1 MRLLA
6 LETSEYVSS
15 VALWEDGALVGEQS
29 FPSRMNLC
37 ETLTARIHE
46 LLGARPCEA
55 GLSGLA
61 VSQGPGSFTGL
72 RVGVA
77 TAKALTHVCHLP
89 LVGVSTQQV
98 IAAGAE
104 VEPGTVVCVLQ
115 KARQGHVYAGLWERT
130 EARATVVAPLE
141 VVANAELAGW
151 LQGRSELIIGPGAEA
166 ALEVLSELGE
176 AVRVQASLP
185 QAALV
190 AKLGAQRLAEA
201 DPAAAYNLQPYYV
214 LASQAERQKNIDLS
228 AGGPTAGRM
237 AGGTT
242 AVHAAPPGET
252 ATTGPDDIRPLQ
264 GEAAQKKPSITVR
277 RAGLGDLR
285 EIMRIENA
293 SFSSPWSEISIR
305 DELTKQ
311 SGNLFIAAE
320 VEGEIVG
327 YIGIWIFAGEVHI
340 CTVAVSPER
349 RKCGLGELLMLCVLR
364 HAISTDIEYALL
376 EYRVSNH
383 PAGALYSKLGFEY
396 IHTRKRYYQD
406 NGEDAI
412 VAALADLGTAARRRQ
427 LEELY
432 EVWLQRHECEV
443 RCDF

>member
-15 VALWEDGALVGEQS
+15 VALWEAGAPVGEQS

-37 ETLTARIHE
+37 ETLTTRIHE

-55 GLSGLA
+55 GLSGFA

-77 TAKALTHVCHLP
+77 TAKALAHVCELP

-130 EARATVVAPLE
+130 EAGATVVAPLE
-141 VVANAELAGW
+141 VVANAELAQW

-166 ALEVLSELGE
+166 AMDALGELGDD
-176 AVRVQASLP
+176 VRVQASLP

-190 AKLGAQRLAEA
+190 AKLGAQCLVGA

-237 AGGTT
+237 ADGT
-242 AVHAAPPGET
+242 AVVHAAPPGET

-264 GEAAQKKPSITVR
+264 EKRRITVR

-285 EIMRIENA
+285 DIMRIENA
-293 SFSSPWSEISIR
+293 SFSSPWSEVSIR
-305 DELTKQ
+305 EELAKQ
-311 SGNLFIAAE
+311 SGNLFLTAE

-327 YIGIWIFAGEVHI
+327 YLGVWIFAGEVHI

-349 RKCGLGELLMLCVLR
+349 RKAGLGELLMLCVLR

-412 VAALADLGTAARRRQ
+412 VAALADLGTASRRRQ
-427 LEELY
+427 LEELF
-432 EVWLQRHECEV
+432 EAWLQRHDCEV
-443 RCDF
+443 HVDF